1 MKKLIFILILLST
14 FGVFAERPVVAVF
27 EIENKTSGKNRL
39 SNDEIEL
46 IAELMR
52 SELIKCNEFDVM
64 RKDEMDAA
72 ISQHVKKSHQ
82 LNRDRNY
89 AIELGKT
96 ISARFI
102 IISKILKDGKLFR
115 ISAEMIDTETGKS
128 GRSGNEKFTID
139 DDSDSKDEAIAS
151 VIRQLLG
158 EKNESL
164 IPKKPKKSEDESA
177 CEDAKSD
184 NIAES
189 WEAYLEL
196 FPQGLCAKEAKE
208 KLDEIIC
215 QKAARINTVEIWEE
229 YLENYNGKCKM
240 DAIKNIK
247 KLKNAASRQ
256 QNTTH
261 ENPQNQY
268 GGNSNSAAAAD
279 TANTELV
286 GNREWSELSEKKM
299 NFYEAKNYCRKL
311 RDNGNSDWR
320 LPTIDELRTL
330 IQNCHESETDGKCK
344 VSEDKG
350 CLSYECLS
358 ERYCECGP
366 NNMGVHS
373 KLGDTVIIWSSSMK
387 TGSNDT
393 IFVVDFL
400 RAGINSIYIGTRNN
414 VRCTR

>member
-14 FGVFAERPVVAVF
+14 FVVFAERPVVAVF

-39 SNDEIEL
+39 SDDEIEL

-52 SELIKCNEFDVM
+52 SELIKCNEFEVM

-89 AIELGKT
+89 AIGLGKT

-115 ISAEMIDTETGKS
+115 ISAEMIDTEIGTS

-151 VIRQLLG
+151 IIRQLLG

-164 IPKKPKKSEDESA
+164 IPKKPKMSEDQLE
-177 CEDAKSD
+177 CEHAKTE
-184 NIAES
+184 NTAES
-189 WEAYLEL
+189 WETYLE
-196 FPQGLCAKEAKE
+196 FYPRGVCVQEAKE
-208 KLDEIIC
+208 KLDEIAC
-215 QKAARINTVEIWEE
+215 QQALRANTIEALQE
-229 YLENYNGKCKM
+229 YLDNFNGKCKVE
-240 DAIKNIK
+240 ASKNIK
-247 KLKNAASRQ
+247 KLKKAASKS
-256 QNTTH
+256 NSSYN
-261 ENPQNQY
+261 NPQHH
-268 GGNSNSAAAAD
+268 GGNSNSAAD

-299 NFYEAKNYCRKL
+299 NFREAKNYCKKL

-330 IQNCHESETDGKCK
+330 IKSCPGSETFGACK
-344 VSEDKG
+344 ISEAEN
-350 CLSYECLS
+350 CLSNACIS
-358 ERYCECGP
+358 DRYCECGP
-366 NNMGVHS
+366 NSMGEHS
-373 KLGDTVIIWSSSMK
+373 KLEDTAIIWSSSSK
-387 TGSNDT
+387 TGANDR
-393 IFVVDFL
+393 IFIVDFL
-400 RAGINSIYIGTRNN
+400 RGGISTNSVETRNN